1 MQIQTQITVD
11 LNRPGIQTVPAMQHD
26 AQTRAVAISLLCD
39 GQPWQP
45 PADDPQALFARETN
59 ATFHKLRKGPF
70 QTYNAL
76 KTNCVALAD
85 ILCGASGLDLMN
97 IQGIVTPGTYYV
109 FLDRQFRRP
118 NSIVIS
124 RTVYRDDT

>member
-1 MQIQTQITVD
+1 MSLDQ
-11 LNRPGIQTVPAMQHD
+11 
-26 AQTRAVAISLLCD
+26 AQRESVRAAAERFMAGSTL
-39 GQPWQP
+39 WTP
-45 PADDPQALFARETN
+45 PEESPQADFARATG

-97 IQGIVTPGTYYV
+97 LQGIITPGTYYA
-109 FLDRQFRRP
+109 FLDRQFLRR

-124 RTVYRDDT
+124 RTVYK